1 MKRANFLN
9 FTLKAIDWET
19 TLGSGVKWM
28 AGVGGVR
35 FAPLMSCCFITGSN
49 YSWYRIRI
57 WFNKKIKMYT
67 ELYDAFIFKGLLGGL
82 TVCYLEY
89 IHSLLF
95 YFNIFFCAC
104 LPSICKYSLLP
115 YIKTC
120 QISCLAISKTMEIE
134 VLKIRRVNYRWS
146 MQGLNYWSV

>member
-19 TLGSGVKWM
+19 TLGSEVKWM

-49 YSWYRIRI
+49 YSWYRIHI

-95 YFNIFFCAC
+95 VLTFFFLCVRFCSLLLIFNIITYKDLSNFMFGNI
-104 LPSICKYSLLP
+104 SQTCKL
-115 YIKTC
+115 
-120 QISCLAISKTMEIE
+120 
-134 VLKIRRVNYRWS
+134 
-146 MQGLNYWSV
+146 

>member
-1 MKRANFLN
+1 MKIKRSKLIHFKPETGSPWFELLKGLLNIKRANFLN

-19 TLGSGVKWM
+19 TLGSEVKWM

-57 WFNKKIKMYT
+57 WFNKKIKLYT
-67 ELYDAFIFKGLLGGL
+67 ELFDALLFKGLLAGS
-82 TVCYLEY
+82 TVCYMYLEY

-95 YFNIFFCAC
+95 VLTFFCVCAF
-104 LPSICKYSLLP
+104 LLF
-115 YIKTC
+115 I
-120 QISCLAISKTMEIE
+120 
-134 VLKIRRVNYRWS
+134 VNIQY
-146 MQGLNYWSV
+146 YHI

>member
-1 MKRANFLN
+1 MKKANFLN

-57 WFNKKIKMYT
+57 WFSKKIKLYT

-95 YFNIFFCAC
+95 VLTFFLCVRFCSLLLIFNIITYKDLSNFMFGNI
-104 LPSICKYSLLP
+104 SQTCKL
-115 YIKTC
+115 
-120 QISCLAISKTMEIE
+120 
-134 VLKIRRVNYRWS
+134 
-146 MQGLNYWSV
+146 

>member
-19 TLGSGVKWM
+19 TLGSEVKWM

-57 WFNKKIKMYT
+57 WFNKKIKLYT
-67 ELYDAFIFKGLLGGL
+67 ELFDALLFKGLLAGS
-82 TVCYLEY
+82 TVCYMYLEY

-95 YFNIFFCAC
+95 VLTFFFLCVRFCSLLLIFNIITYKDLSNFMFGNI
-104 LPSICKYSLLP
+104 SQTCKL
-115 YIKTC
+115 
-120 QISCLAISKTMEIE
+120 
-134 VLKIRRVNYRWS
+134 
-146 MQGLNYWSV
+146 

>member
-19 TLGSGVKWM
+19 TLGSEVKWM

-49 YSWYRIRI
+49 YSWYRIHI
-57 WFNKKIKMYT
+57 WFSKKIKMYT
-67 ELYDAFIFKGLLGGL
+67 ELYDAFIFKGLLGGS

-95 YFNIFFCAC
+95 VLTFFLCVRFCSLFVNIQHYHIKRPVRFHVWQYRK
-104 LPSICKYSLLP
+104 LWKSKYS
-115 YIKTC
+115 K
-120 QISCLAISKTMEIE
+120 SD
-134 VLKIRRVNYRWS
+134 V
-146 MQGLNYWSV
+146 

>member
-1 MKRANFLN
+1 MKRANFFN

-19 TLGSGVKWM
+19 TLGSEVKWM

-95 YFNIFFCAC
+95 VLTFFFCVYAF
-104 LPSICKYSLLP
+104 LPSICKYSILP
-115 YIKTC
+115 QIKTC
-120 QISCLAISKTMEIE
+120 QISCLAIS
-134 VLKIRRVNYRWS
+134 VRRVNYRWS